1 MNRGAE
7 GPGGVT
13 SLGSST
19 ASGLGASATL
29 DMLECCFQ
37 VWECMGNGYQR
48 CVLPMARVVWE
59 TVCVVNVLWCCG
71 VPRGLQLLLPLLP
84 FVLKAC
90 KQALLQSYDR
100 PLCYA

>member
-29 DMLECCFQ
+29 DMLEGCFQ
-37 VWECMGNGYQR
+37 VWECTGNGYQR